1 MCSGGGVSSSF
12 KALQGY
18 SNAVTADAVSKGN
31 AKTVRSVAN
40 LQASKIKEGGRK
52 NASSARAA
60 AAENGLDVDVGSA
73 ALIEDE
79 HLADAEYNA
88 EMTKRGAGYQA
99 ERIRREGKMQRNN
112 YGMEATSDLF
122 NAVGQLSGGWK

>member
-1 MCSGGGVSSSF
+1 MCSGGGISSSF

-40 LQASKIKEGGRK
+40 LQASKIKEDGKR
-52 NASSARAA
+52 NASSARAV
-60 AAENGLDVDVGSA
+60 AAENGLDVDVA
-73 ALIEDE
+73 ALIENG
-79 HLADAEYNA
+79 HLLDAEYNA

-99 ERIRREGKMQRNN
+99 DRIRREGKMQRNN